1 MRLAKRVLLI
11 LLALLVVLP
20 APLLYF
26 GYAQPRLHG
35 VVMETVKPQF
45 SWAGFADGSFQT
57 AYANWFNQRFALRDL
72 FIRLNNQ
79 LYYSVFDKSY
89 MGDVLIGKQ
98 RQLYGRGYVDEY
110 CGIRLPLPE
119 PEQQELVRRMAS
131 VQQLLQQRGITFV
144 VLVTPSKPDVVPQD
158 LPDDYCNGRTRHP
171 RNYDRMLP
179 LMQAAGIQVVDT
191 QQLILQQQR
200 AGEWPLFPRGGLHWN
215 SLGASGAVNALL
227 ERIAQLRG
235 LPAGGLQL
243 QSVTLGDRPIG
254 EDKDLASVLNLWR
267 PDDRYPIPL
276 PQFAVGQPDAVK
288 PLSMF
293 MVGGSFSWLPL
304 ELIAQHRLLDLVNFH
319 FYYRGQQVV
328 YVDGRWRKVA
338 ANTDITQLDYA
349 NYVLRHDVVGLEINV
364 EAFSYPHAKDFL
376 HDLEYNLM
384 NKTAKTVPAASV
396 ASPRST
402 LGPGWYD
409 AEVAQGVERRWMDGE
424 ASIVLF
430 ADAAREAALQFQ
442 ATSFFRPRNCQVY
455 LNDRL
460 VGETVV
466 PAGAMP
472 QFSWRL
478 ALRQGANRLRIV
490 TTPGGETPASVTDS
504 QDQRV
509 LALLLQ
515 ELRIRYR

>member
-20 APLLYF
+20 APLLYWGF
-26 GYAQPRLHG
+26 AQPRLHG

-45 SWAGFADGSFQT
+45 SWAAVADGSFQT

-72 FIRLNNQ
+72 FIKLNNQ
-79 LYYSVFDKSY
+79 LYYSLFDKSY
-89 MGDVLIGKQ
+89 MGDVLIGKN

-119 PEQQELVRRMAS
+119 SEQQELVRRMET
-131 VQQLLQQRGITFV
+131 VQQLLQQRGISFV

-158 LPDDYCNGRTRHP
+158 LPDNYCAGRTLRP

-179 LMQAAGIQVVDT
+179 LMQAAGIHVVDT

-200 AGEWPLFPRGGLHWN
+200 TGEWPLFPRGGLHWN

-243 QSVTLGDRPIG
+243 QSVKLGDRPMG

-276 PQFAVGQPDAVK
+276 PQFTVRQPNAVK

-304 ELIAQHRLLDLVNFH
+304 ELIAQHHLLDLVDFH

-328 YVDGRWRKVA
+328 YVDGRQQKVA
-338 ANTDITQLDYA
+338 ATTDITQLDYA
-349 NYVLRHDVVGLEINV
+349 NYVLQHDVVVLEINT

-376 HDLEYNLM
+376 HDLEYNLK
-384 NKTAKTVPAASV
+384 NNNAQHAQSV
-396 ASPRST
+396 ALSSPLLF

-409 AEVAQGVERRWMDGE
+409 AEIAQGAERRWTDGN

-430 ADAAREAALQFQ
+430 GDAAREAELHFR

-472 QFSWRL
+472 EFSWRL
-478 ALRQGANRLRIV
+478 ALRQGPNRLRIL
-490 TTPGGETPASVTDS
+490 TMPGGEAPASVTDS
-504 QDQRV
+504 QDQRI
-509 LALLLQ
+509 LALLVQ
-515 ELRIRYR
+515 DVQVRFR